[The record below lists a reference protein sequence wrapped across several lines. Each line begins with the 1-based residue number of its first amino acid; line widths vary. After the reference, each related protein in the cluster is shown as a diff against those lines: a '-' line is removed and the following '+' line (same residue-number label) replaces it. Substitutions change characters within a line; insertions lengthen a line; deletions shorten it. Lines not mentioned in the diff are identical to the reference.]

1 MRDVSR
7 FWFPAKR
14 QGWGWGPP
22 LRWQGWAV
30 LALNLSIEAW
40 AAMRFLPRS
49 PGSFVVVTV
58 LAVLMLLAVCLM
70 KGEPPSWRWGD
81 DR

>member
-1 MRDVSR
+1 
-7 FWFPAKR
+7 
-14 QGWGWGPP
+14 
-22 LRWQGWAV
+22 
-30 LALNLSIEAW
+30 LNLSIEAW